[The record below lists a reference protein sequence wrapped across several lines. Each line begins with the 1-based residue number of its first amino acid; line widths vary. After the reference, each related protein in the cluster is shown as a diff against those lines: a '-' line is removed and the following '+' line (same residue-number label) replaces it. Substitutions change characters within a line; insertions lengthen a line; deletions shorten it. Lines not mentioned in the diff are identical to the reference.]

1 MKKPVLLISILF
13 LSCYYLFAQ
22 EQLNRI
28 GQTPGGAAHH
38 VNWIEDQQK
47 LIVGC
52 GASLWVYDMS
62 DIENPQVIAKRAFT
76 QLINETDLY
85 GDVLFVAAENSGL
98 YALDFSCSDLSIVDV
113 YRPMIFS
120 TPSTP
125 QDVFDF
131 VRRNDTLFVP
141 VKFDNHA
148 SLRIVQFTEAYS
160 FNEICVKKLGLGFPN
175 PARNG
180 ARCIAVNDRYI
191 VIGRQASDGELILLD
206 RQTYDEID
214 SHSDSLINNI
224 QKLRFSDL
232 SDDVFFVCG
241 GSANAG
247 ITSYFLACHISD
259 NQIHIVDTFSS
270 VQYVAEIPAV
280 GIPGVNAHHFKN
292 MDSRNDTIFLA
303 TTAWADVHNLNL
315 PDEPFSF
322 IPVIDASGLPDTPME
337 YISFT
342 YGGLWHFDVALM
354 HGTPHLAVA
363 SEWAGL
369 LVSDVSSCVDFAD
382 NQPLDTLFIKN
393 TGGWAQEV
401 HITGDTLWVA
411 HEGWGLVAYL
421 TDSLLHSIYGYH
433 TNPIILQLYQLL
445 DEGQADRH
453 YFVSDFEFI
462 DDTLLYL
469 TGGHIFNLQNWF
481 SGGTPELIK
490 QDSLSPYN
498 FYMSKI
504 HSDNGSR
511 LVIGS
516 GVWPIFGPLKLYVYN
531 PYTEEF
537 LHEKV
542 LNGES
547 AAIHV
552 DDDILFY
559 SYRTTPYLSTGG
571 QVYLV
576 AAKIVDDELI
586 IIEEMLINDIP
597 VIIPNTEQI
606 NTIAYENGTIAI
618 GVGKEFRW
626 YEWTGTEFSYI
637 NSIYSDPLDM
647 LGQISSG
654 ASIKNNLL
662 YSVYKK
668 YGLKIIDLSDGT
680 EVAYYEGIG
689 GHDEIDGFN
698 VVEIGNDG
706 KIYLSDFYQG
716 VYVIEA
722 YDLTLVNIEEPEN
735 LKINN
740 ELFSLYPNP
749 AKDYFQIE
757 FTDNLN
763 NISLKIY
770 DLTGR
775 ELYYEKIN
783 NRNSITIN
791 SETWRA
797 GLYFVSI
804 VDGNRIVKSERFMIY
819 K

>member
-1 MKKPVLLISILF
+1 MKQLF
-13 LSCYYLFAQ
+13 LCFLFLFIINCVFPQ
-22 EQLNRI
+22 EFLNRI

-62 DIENPQVIAKRAFT
+62 NLENSQVIAKKAFT
-76 QLINETDLY
+76 SLILETDLF
-85 GDVLFVAAENSGL
+85 GDVLFAASENGGL
-98 YALDFSCSDLSIVDV
+98 YALDFNCDSLSVIDI
-113 YRPMIFS
+113 YRPMLFNA
-120 TPSTP
+120 PSTL

-131 VRRNDTLFVP
+131 ARRNDTLFIP
-141 VKFDNHA
+141 VKFDNYA
-148 SLRIVQFTEAYS
+148 SLRIIK
-160 FNEICVKKLGLGFPN
+160 FNENNSFEQIGVKKLGLGFPH

-180 ARCIAVNDRYI
+180 ARFIAVNDKHI
-191 VIGRQASDGELILLD
+191 VIGRQASPGELIMLD
-206 RQTYDEID
+206 RQTLEELD
-214 SHSDSLINNI
+214 SWEDSLINNI
-224 QKLRFSDL
+224 QKIRFADLREDIIY
-232 SDDVFFVCG
+232 VCG

-247 ITSYFLACHISD
+247 ITSHFLACHLFED
-259 NQIHIVDTFSS
+259 QIHVVDTFSS
-270 VQYVAEIPAV
+270 VQYVAGIPAI

-303 TTAWADVHNLNL
+303 TTAWADVNNLNL

-322 IPVIDASGLPDTPME
+322 IPVIDASGLPDTTMK

-354 HGTPHLAVA
+354 HGTPYLAVA

-369 LVSDVSSCVDFAD
+369 LVSDVSSCVDFVD

-393 TGGWAQEV
+393 TGGWAQKL

-411 HEGWGLVAYL
+411 HEGWGLVAYK
-421 TDSLLHSIYGYH
+421 TDSLLHSVYGYH

-445 DEGQADRH
+445 DEGPADRH

-469 TGGHIFNLQNWF
+469 TSGHIFNLQNWF

-504 HSDNGSR
+504 DSDNGSR

-559 SYRTTPYLSTGG
+559 SYRTTPYLSAGG

-576 AAKIVDDELI
+576 AAKIVDNELI
-586 IIEEMLINDIP
+586 IIEEILISDIP
-597 VIIPNTEQI
+597 VIIPNTQQI
-606 NTIAYENGTIAI
+606 NTIAYENGTIAF

-654 ASIKNNLL
+654 ATIKNNLL
-662 YSVYKK
+662 YAVYKK

-680 EVAYYEGIG
+680 EVANYEGAG
-689 GHDEIDGFN
+689 GHDGIDGFN

-722 YDLTLVNIEEPEN
+722 YDLTLVNIEEPAN

-763 NISLKIY
+763 NKSLKIY

-775 ELYYEKIN
+775 ELYYENIN

-791 SETWRA
+791 SKNWRA

-804 VDGNRIVKSERFMIY
+804 VDGNRIVKSERIIIN
-819 K
+819 